1 MVKYRVVRESL
12 QRVLLLHD
20 VCRDELHVL
29 VDVARTKLVIDIQ
42 VVSLQARSAR
52 TLLQLFSK
60 FSKPLQSSPP
70 ATDAG
75 PLAADRQCREP
86 ARGPSRASL
95 HVHRLVLS

>member
-60 FSKPLQSSPP
+60 LSKPLQSPP

-86 ARGPSRASL
+86 ARGSSRASL